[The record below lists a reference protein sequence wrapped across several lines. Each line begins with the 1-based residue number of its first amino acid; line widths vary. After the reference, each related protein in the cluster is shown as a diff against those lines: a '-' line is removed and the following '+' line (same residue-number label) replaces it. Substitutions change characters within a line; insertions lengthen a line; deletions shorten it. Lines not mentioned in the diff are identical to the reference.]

1 MDRSVTFRAG
11 ASDAGNTLGVFL
23 RQRGVSRHILTILKR
38 TPEGILLNGEAAFTS
53 RTLSAGDQVTIFV
66 KEAEPPSP
74 VAALPL
80 PFPVIYEDEDL
91 LVVDKPSGMAIHP
104 SQGHHDN
111 TLANAAAWYFQQKGE
126 SFVFRC
132 INRLDRDTTGLL
144 ILAKNALSASILSAM
159 LQKRQIGRTYLAAVE
174 GDLPESGVIDA
185 PIGRVPGSLIERRVD
200 PEGGDAARTRYR
212 RLLCRQLPLPGGGQP
227 HPPDPGSY
235 EVHRPSAGRGYA
247 VSPGNTAS
255 AETGASLLRAGFSS
269 PGHRG
274 GDAFLFPVA
283 QGYGGAFSGGRG
295 ECRGDSGSNL
305 TAGQRPVRFSI
316 SGRPLTK
323 YPAV

>member
-53 RTLSAGDQVTIFV
+53 RTLSAGDHVTIFV

-212 RLLCRQLPLPGGGQP
+212 CLLCRQLPLPGGGQQTCSLAAIRLETGRTHQIRVHMKSIGHPLAGDTLYHPETRLLPRQGLHSCALDFP
-227 HPPDPGSY
+227 HPITGEMMHFFSPLPGDMAALF
-235 EVHRPSAGRGYA
+235 PGAAGSAGEIPE
-247 VSPGNTAS
+247 V
-255 AETGASLLRAGFSS
+255 
-269 PGHRG
+269 
-274 GDAFLFPVA
+274 
-283 QGYGGAFSGGRG
+283 
-295 ECRGDSGSNL
+295 
-305 TAGQRPVRFSI
+305 I
-316 SGRPLTK
+316 
-323 YPAV
+323 

>member
-74 VAALPL
+74 VAALSL

-144 ILAKNALSASILSAM
+144 ILAKKCPERFHPVRHASEAADPAHLS
-159 LQKRQIGRTYLAAVE
+159 GR
-174 GDLPESGVIDA
+174 
-185 PIGRVPGSLIERRVD
+185 
-200 PEGGDAARTRYR
+200 
-212 RLLCRQLPLPGGGQP
+212 GGG
-227 HPPDPGSY
+227 
-235 EVHRPSAGRGYA
+235 RSAGIRRHRR
-247 VSPGNTAS
+247 SH
-255 AETGASLLRAGFSS
+255 RKSS
-269 PGHRG
+269 RLSH
-274 GDAFLFPVA
+274 
-283 QGYGGAFSGGRG
+283 
-295 ECRGDSGSNL
+295 
-305 TAGQRPVRFSI
+305 
-316 SGRPLTK
+316 
-323 YPAV
+323 

>member
-74 VAALPL
+74 VAALSL

-159 LQKRQIGRTYLAAVE
+159 LQKRQIRRTYLAAVE

-185 PIGRVPGSLIERRVD
+185 PIGRVPALSLN
-200 PEGGDAARTRYR
+200 
-212 RLLCRQLPLPGGGQP
+212 
-227 HPPDPGSY
+227 
-235 EVHRPSAGRGYA
+235 AGWIRK
-247 VSPGNTAS
+247 
-255 AETGASLLRAGFSS
+255 AETRPA
-269 PGHRG
+269 
-274 GDAFLFPVA
+274 PVT
-283 QGYGGAFSGGRG
+283 GAFSA
-295 ECRGDSGSNL
+295 GSFRFP
-305 TAGQRPVRFSI
+305 AEGSRPVPWPPSAWRPAAPTR
-316 SGRPLTK
+316 SGFI
-323 YPAV
+323 